1 VAAYV
6 ISPFIMAL
14 TKEDVV
20 SALRTCVD
28 PEIPI
33 NIVDLGLV
41 YEVDLSESPTAAPAS
56 DVTVRMTLTSTGC
69 PMSHSISK
77 DVNKALRELPGIG
90 ATKVEIVWEPVWR
103 PEMITS
109 EGRKSLNLA

>member
-1 VAAYV
+1 
-6 ISPFIMAL
+6 MAL

-20 SALRTCVD
+20 SALRACVD

-41 YEVDLSESPTAAPAS
+41 YEVDLSQSADVAAEA

-69 PMSHSISK
+69 PMSHSISNE
-77 DVNKALRELPGIG
+77 VNKILRQLPGVG
-90 ATKVEIVWEPVWR
+90 TTKVEIVWEPVWR
-103 PEMITS
+103 PEMIS
-109 EGRKSLNLA
+109 AEGRKHLNLA